1 MNQLARQQ
9 ALPPRP
15 LSSERPPP
23 ASSARPH
30 LWELVLHPV
39 TTMRFINALRR
50 DARISRVRKLLYV
63 GPILVLVIGLLLPES
78 IVALGVAVLLPFVGP
93 LVNLPADAVLD
104 WVAIGLAAYALL
116 GILPQR
122 IVREHHARL
131 FHPTRAALR

>member
-9 ALPPRP
+9 ALLPRP

-30 LWELVLHPV
+30 VWELVLHPV
-39 TTMRFINALRR
+39 TTMRFMNALRH
-50 DARISRVRKLLYV
+50 DARISRVRKLLYI
-63 GPILVLVIGLLLPES
+63 GPILALVIGLLLPES
-78 IVALGVAVLLPFVGP
+78 IVAVGVAVLLPFVGP

-131 FHPTRAALR
+131 FHPRR